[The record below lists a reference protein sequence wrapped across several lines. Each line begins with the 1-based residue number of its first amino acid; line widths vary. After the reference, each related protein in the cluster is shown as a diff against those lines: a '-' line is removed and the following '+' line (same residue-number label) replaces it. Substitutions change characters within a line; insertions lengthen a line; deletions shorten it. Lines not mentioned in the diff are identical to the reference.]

1 MRDPYYYDDVDV
13 LKNLLNIKEEKQLEQ
28 AESDIAYLKILDVD
42 IKVKTEKFDYQH
54 LKNIHQYIFGDIYSW
69 AGKER
74 IISVVKGERVL
85 GGDTVRYSY
94 PDNIEKD
101 AKTIINQLNN
111 ITWKELG
118 IEETAE
124 KFAKLIAALWQVHP
138 FREGNTRT
146 VIVFAL
152 QYSEHFGFKMNR
164 QLFQEHFGYL
174 RDAFVKASD
183 GEYSDY
189 HYLINFFKDAITK
202 G

>member
-1 MRDPYYYDDVDV
+1 M
-13 LKNLLNIKEEKQLEQ
+13 
-28 AESDIAYLKILDVD
+28 KILDVD

-101 AKTIINQLNN
+101 AKIIINQLNN

-124 KFAKLIAALWQVHP
+124 KFAKLIAALCRFILLGKEIQ
-138 FREGNTRT
+138 G
-146 VIVFAL
+146 
-152 QYSEHFGFKMNR
+152 
-164 QLFQEHFGYL
+164 QLLYL
-174 RDAFVKASD
+174 PCSILNILVLK
-183 GEYSDY
+183 
-189 HYLINFFKDAITK
+189 
-202 G
+202 

>member
-13 LKNLLNIKEEKQLEQ
+13 LKNLLTIKEEEQLEQ
-28 AESDIAYLKILDVD
+28 AESDIAYLKLLDVD

-54 LKNIHQYIFGDIYSW
+54 LKSIHQYIFEDIYSW

-74 IISVVKGERVL
+74 IISIVKGERVL

-101 AKTIINQLNN
+101 AKIIINQLNN

-152 QYSEHFGFKMNR
+152 QYSEYFGFKMNR